1 MNEQPQILD
10 CENEPLANSGLI
22 QAGGALLFMDKGSR
36 QFRYVS
42 ANAES
47 LLGEPAAELLGQDA
61 DDWLAGV
68 LPDVGTLPTA
78 AGQRL
83 QFTAAVDLGAGDL
96 DVLITATA
104 AGWLLELE
112 PSVPADLSDPADP
125 ADPADSSAQPP
136 SLAPL
141 TDALTTEQLH
151 HVQQQLVDAI
161 RRLIG
166 YERVMLYRFHPD
178 WTGEVIAES
187 AAARAKTYLG
197 LRFPAS
203 DIPAIARA
211 LYAQTPYRH
220 VPDTHAAPVPILS
233 RSGEATDLDLTWS
246 DLRSVSPVH
255 LQYLENMEVKS
266 SFSVSIMVE
275 GRLWGLIACH
285 HPQAKTIPLARREDC
300 RALVAA
306 YLERFRLYQRSV
318 QQEIHED
325 LARSLEQLRA
335 ALGAGTPIAAA
346 FAEHFEPL
354 AQRFSASGG
363 ALWINRDL
371 TLLGDLAAST
381 DRTDSADSTDS
392 TDSAELSLL
401 HQWCLREQA
410 EAITSFDHLP
420 DALLS
425 QLPDQPR
432 AFSGFLSIGMRA
444 LQHGNAL
451 LQLYLLRPEEVSEI
465 AWAGDPEK
473 PLAATPDGLRL
484 SPRDSFDKW
493 VEVRRGFSKPWSEAD
508 RFAAEQLRER
518 LMQLL

>member
-1 MNEQPQILD
+1 MVEKPRFLD

-22 QAGGALLFMDKGSR
+22 QAGGALLFIEKGSR
-36 QFRYVS
+36 QFRYAS

-68 LPDVGTLPTA
+68 LPDMGALPTA

-83 QFTAAVDLGAGDL
+83 QLTAAVDLGAGDL
-96 DVLITATA
+96 DVLITTTG

-112 PSVPADLSDPADP
+112 PSVPEAQGPA
-125 ADPADSSAQPP
+125 SP
-136 SLAPL
+136 SLGAV
-141 TDALTTEQLH
+141 TDRLDTAQLRQ
-151 HVQQQLVDAI
+151 VQRQLVDAI
-161 RRLIG
+161 RYLIG
-166 YERVMLYRFHPD
+166 FERVMLYRFHPD

-187 AAARAKTYLG
+187 AAATAKTYLG

-220 VPDTHAAPVPILS
+220 VPDTHAAPVAILS
-233 RSGEATDLDLTWS
+233 RNGEPTALDLTWS

-255 LQYLENMEVKS
+255 LQYLENMSVRS
-266 SFSVSIMVE
+266 SFSVSIMVD

-285 HPQAKTIPLARREDC
+285 HPEANTIPLARRDQC

-306 YLERFRLYQRSV
+306 YLDHYKIYQRSL
-318 QQEIHED
+318 QHEIHQD
-325 LARSLEQLRA
+325 LTQSLDRLKA
-335 ALGAGTPIAAA
+335 SIDAGTPIATA
-346 FAEHFEPL
+346 FADGFEPL
-354 AQRFSASGG
+354 AQRFSVSGG
-363 ALWINRDL
+363 ALWVNRDL
-371 TLLGDLAAST
+371 TLLGALG
-381 DRTDSADSTDS
+381 DRAQ
-392 TDSAELSLL
+392 LSLL

-410 EAITSFDHLP
+410 DTIAAFDHLP
-420 DALLS
+420 DSLRS
-425 QLPDQPR
+425 QLPDQQAPV
-432 AFSGFLSIGMRA
+432 SGFLSIGMRA
-444 LQHGNAL
+444 LRHGNAL
-451 LQLYLLRPEEVSEI
+451 LQLYLLRPEEISEI

-473 PLAATPDGLRL
+473 PLRATPDGLRL

>member
-1 MNEQPQILD
+1 MRDQPKILD

-22 QAGGALLFMDKGSR
+22 QPGGALLFMEKGSR

-47 LLGEPAAELLGQDA
+47 LLGEPAADLLGQDG

-68 LPDVGTLPTA
+68 LPDMGALPTA

-83 QFTAAVDLGAGDL
+83 QLTAGVDLGAGDL
-96 DVLITATA
+96 DVLITTTGS
-104 AGWLLELE
+104 GWLLELE
-112 PSVPADLSDPADP
+112 PSVPADQAQ
-125 ADPADSSAQPP
+125 QPP
-136 SLAPL
+136 SLAAI
-141 TDALTTEQLH
+141 TDTMTTEQLH

-161 RRLIG
+161 RRVIG
-166 YERVMLYRFHPD
+166 FERVMLYRFHPD

-187 AAARAKTYLG
+187 AAATAKTYLG

-220 VPDTHAAPVPILS
+220 VPDTRATPIPILS
-233 RSGEATDLDLTWS
+233 RSGEATALDLTWS

-255 LQYLENMEVKS
+255 VQYLENMGVMS
-266 SFSVSIMVE
+266 SFSVSIMVD
-275 GRLWGLIACH
+275 GRLWGLVACH
-285 HPQAKTIPLARREDC
+285 HPSAKTIPLARRDDC
-300 RALVAA
+300 RALVSA
-306 YLERFRLYQRSV
+306 YVDHFKVYQRSV
-318 QQEIHED
+318 QQEIHQD
-325 LARSLEQLRA
+325 LTQSLDRLQA
-335 ALGAGTPIAAA
+335 ALDAGAPIATA
-346 FAEHFEPL
+346 FADQFAPL
-354 AQRFSASGG
+354 AQRFAASGA
-363 ALWINRDL
+363 ALWVDRDL
-371 TLLGDLAAST
+371 TLLGDPA
-381 DRTDSADSTDS
+381 DREALSA
-392 TDSAELSLL
+392 L
-401 HQWCLREQA
+401 HDWCLREQSD
-410 EAITSFDHLP
+410 AIAAFDQLP
-420 DALLS
+420 EALLS
-425 QLPDQPR
+425 QLADQQR
-432 AFSGFLSIGMRA
+432 GFSGFLSIGMRA
-444 LQHGNAL
+444 LRHGNAL

-493 VEVRRGFSKPWSEAD
+493 VEVRRGFSKPWSDTD